1 MLVDW
6 LQVGSGDRSN
16 YRGVE
21 EDGPKLAG
29 SQEGQTKE
37 KTKWMVTEEQL
48 WKVWQLLS
56 QSQACAEKIE
66 EYEALGNWKVRRL
79 GGSPSGLQL

>member
-1 MLVDW
+1 MILVIW

-16 YRGVE
+16 YRGME
-21 EDGPKLAG
+21 EDRPKLAG

-48 WKVWQLLS
+48 WKV
-56 QSQACAEKIE
+56 
-66 EYEALGNWKVRRL
+66 R
-79 GGSPSGLQL
+79 